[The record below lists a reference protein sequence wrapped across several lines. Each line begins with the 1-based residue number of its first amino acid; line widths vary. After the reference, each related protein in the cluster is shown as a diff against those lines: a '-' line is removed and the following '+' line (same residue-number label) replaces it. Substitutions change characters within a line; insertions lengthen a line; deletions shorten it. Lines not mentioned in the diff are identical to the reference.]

1 MARLGEPEKS
11 SSFKTILG
19 VLMIL
24 VALGALG
31 VIGFYAFKLSRDPGL
46 TDELCPAEGPRG
58 HLAILVDTTDPL
70 TLTHLQ
76 RTRQILDAKIKAAQ
90 VGTRVSFSTVNP
102 DSGVRQSAF
111 FSICK
116 PPSAEDASP
125 LIQNPRLVQEQYEA
139 AFKGPVEETLRRL
152 LTIPEA
158 PSSPI
163 MEGLQE
169 FASSIPDFTTTDRP
183 RELVI
188 MSDLMQ
194 HSEAFSFYRGGT
206 WSSFSSADGPER
218 FGLAFNDVD
227 ITILRI
233 PRVVEMAR
241 VVDDFWVRY
250 LTAQGFDSVDITTI
264 GDL

>member
-1 MARLGEPEKS
+1 MARLGEPAKS
-11 SSFKTILG
+11 SSFKTIFG

-24 VALGALG
+24 VAFGVLGA
-31 VIGFYAFKLSRDPGL
+31 IGFYSFKLSRDPGL
-46 TDELCPAEGPRG
+46 TEDLCPADGPRA

-76 RTRQILDAKIKAAQ
+76 RTRQILDAKIGAAR

-116 PPSAEDASP
+116 PPSEEDASP
-125 LIQNPRLVQEQYEA
+125 LVENPRLVQEQYEV
-139 AFKGPVEETLRRL
+139 AFKRPVEETLGRL

-169 FASSIPDFTTTDRP
+169 FASRIPEFTTTDRP
-183 RELVI
+183 RELVV

-194 HSEAFSFYRGGT
+194 HSASFSFYRGGT
-206 WSSFSSADGPER
+206 WKSFSDSNGPER
-218 FGLAFNDVD
+218 FGLAFSDAD
-227 ITILRI
+227 IAILRI
-233 PRVVEMAR
+233 PRVVEIVD
-241 VVDDFWVRY
+241 VVDDFWARY
-250 LTAQGFDSVDITTI
+250 LMAQGFDNVDIITI

>member
-11 SSFKTILG
+11 LSLKTIFG
-19 VLMIL
+19 VLMIFA
-24 VALGALG
+24 ALGVLG
-31 VIGFYAFKLSRDPGL
+31 VIGFYSFKLSRDPGL
-46 TDELCPAEGPRG
+46 TDELCPAGGPRG
-58 HLAILVDTTDPL
+58 YLAILVDTTDPL

-76 RTRQILDAKIKAAQ
+76 RARQILDAKIRDAQ
-90 VGTRVSFSTVNP
+90 VGTRVSFSTVSP
-102 DSGVRQSAF
+102 DLGVRQSSF

-116 PPSAEDASP
+116 PPSAEDVSE
-125 LIQNPRLVQEQYEA
+125 LTQNPRMVQEQYEA
-139 AFKGPVEETLRRL
+139 AFKSPVEDTLKRL

-169 FASSIPDFTTTDRP
+169 FASSVPDFTTTDRP

-188 MSDLMQ
+188 MSDLIQ

-206 WSSFSSADGPER
+206 WSSFSDAGGPER
-218 FGLAFNDVD
+218 FGLAFSDAN

-233 PRVVEMAR
+233 PREIEMAS

-250 LTAQGFDSVDITTI
+250 LAAQGFGSVDIITI

>member
-11 SSFKTILG
+11 SSSKTFIG
-19 VLMIL
+19 VLIIL
-24 VALGALG
+24 IALGALG
-31 VIGFYAFKLSRDPGL
+31 AIGFLSFRLSSEPGL
-46 TDELCPAEGPRG
+46 TAELCPADGPVE
-58 HLAILVDTTDPL
+58 HLAILLDTTDPL

-76 RTRQILDAKIKAAQ
+76 RTRQIVESKIDAAL

-102 DSGVRQSAF
+102 DSDIRQSAF

-116 PPSAEDASP
+116 PPSGDDASR
-125 LIQNPRLVQEQYEA
+125 LTENPRMVQEKYEKE
-139 AFKGPVEETLRRL
+139 FLDPVDDALDDL

-169 FASSIPDFTTTDRP
+169 FASRIPEFTTTDRP

-194 HSEAFSFYRGGT
+194 HSDAFSFYRGGN
-206 WSSFSSADGPER
+206 WKSFSDANGPER
-218 FGLAFNDVD
+218 FGFTFKNAD
-227 ITILRI
+227 ITVLRI
-233 PRVVEMAR
+233 PRLVEMAA

-250 LTAQGFDSVDITTI
+250 LMIQGFDDTNIISI

>member
-11 SSFKTILG
+11 TSFKTIFGVLMSFVALG
-19 VLMIL
+19 VL
-24 VALGALG
+24 G
-31 VIGFYAFKLSRDPGL
+31 VFGFLNFKLSREPGL
-46 TDELCPAEGPRG
+46 TEDLCPADGPRA
-58 HLAILVDTTDPL
+58 HLAILIDTTDPL

-76 RTRQILDAKIKAAQ
+76 RTRQILDSKIEAAH

-102 DSGVRQSAF
+102 DSDVRQSAF

-116 PPSAEDASP
+116 PPSEKDASH
-125 LIQNPRLVQEQYEA
+125 LTANPRMIQEKYEA
-139 AFKGPVEETLRRL
+139 AFRTPVDDTLKRL

-158 PSSPI
+158 QSSPI

-169 FASSIPDFTTTDRP
+169 FASRIPEFTTTERR

-194 HSEAFSFYRGGT
+194 HSNSFSFYRGGT
-206 WSSFSSADGPER
+206 WNSFSDANGPER

-227 ITILRI
+227 ISILRI
-233 PRVVEMAR
+233 PRAVEITET
-241 VVDDFWVRY
+241 VDDFWARY
-250 LTAQGFDSVDITTI
+250 LMAQGFDSVDITTI

>member
-1 MARLGEPEKS
+1 M
-11 SSFKTILG
+11 
-19 VLMIL
+19 L
-24 VALGALG
+24 VAVSILAA
-31 VIGFYAFKLSRDPGL
+31 IGYLYFMASREPGL
-46 TDELCPAEGPRG
+46 TEQLCPAGGPRA

-70 TLTHLQ
+70 KPTHLQ
-76 RTRQILDAKIKAAQ
+76 RTHQILDDRIKAAH
-90 VGTRVSFSTVNP
+90 VGTRVSFSTVSP

-116 PPSAEDASP
+116 PPSGEDASQ
-125 LIQNPRLVQEQYEA
+125 LFENPRLVQVQYEDE
-139 AFKGPVEETLRRL
+139 FMKPVKDTLKRL
-152 LTIPEA
+152 LIIPEA

-169 FASSIPDFTTTDRP
+169 FASRIPEFTVTDRP

-188 MSDLMQ
+188 MSDLIQ

-206 WSSFSSADGPER
+206 WRSFSDAGGPKR

-227 ITILRI
+227 VTILRI
-233 PRVVEMAR
+233 PRVVEMAE
-241 VVDDFWVRY
+241 VVDDFWARY
-250 LTAQGFDSVDITTI
+250 LMAQGFDNVEIITV

>member
-11 SSFKTILG
+11 SSSKTFIG
-19 VLMIL
+19 VLIIL
-24 VALGALG
+24 IALGALG
-31 VIGFYAFKLSRDPGL
+31 AIGFLSFRLSSEPGL
-46 TDELCPAEGPRG
+46 TAELC
-58 HLAILVDTTDPL
+58 
-70 TLTHLQ
+70 
-76 RTRQILDAKIKAAQ
+76 RQIVESKIDAAL

-102 DSGVRQSAF
+102 DSDIRQSAF

-116 PPSAEDASP
+116 PPSGDDASR
-125 LIQNPRLVQEQYEA
+125 LTENPRMVQEKYEKE
-139 AFKGPVEETLRRL
+139 FLDPVDDALDDL

-169 FASSIPDFTTTDRP
+169 FASRIPEFTTTDRP

-194 HSEAFSFYRGGT
+194 HSDAFSFYRGGN
-206 WSSFSSADGPER
+206 WKSFSDANGPER
-218 FGLAFNDVD
+218 FGFTFKNAD
-227 ITILRI
+227 ITVLRI
-233 PRVVEMAR
+233 PRLVEMAA

-250 LTAQGFDSVDITTI
+250 LMIQGFDDTNIISI

>member
-11 SSFKTILG
+11 SAYKTVFG

-24 VALGALG
+24 VALGVLG
-31 VIGFYAFKLSRDPGL
+31 MIGFYSFKLSRDPGL
-46 TDELCPAEGPRG
+46 TEELCPADGPRA

-76 RTRQILDAKIKAAQ
+76 RTRQILDAKIGAAP

-116 PPSAEDASP
+116 PPSKEDASP
-125 LIQNPRLVQEQYEA
+125 LTANPRMVHEQYEA
-139 AFKGPVEETLRRL
+139 AFEKPVEATLRRL

-169 FASSIPDFTTTDRP
+169 FASRIPEFATTDRP

-194 HSEAFSFYRGGT
+194 HSASFSFYRGGT
-206 WSSFSSADGPER
+206 WKSFSNANGPER
-218 FGLAFNDVD
+218 FGLAFSDVD

-233 PRVVEMAR
+233 PRVVEKVE
-241 VVDDFWVRY
+241 VVDDFWARY
-250 LTAQGFDSVDITTI
+250 LMAQGFDSVEITTI